1 MQLHQIHE
9 NNEMFFLR
17 TGKSQFVFN
26 IYYDK
31 CGTKPDNHGKFYEN
45 TIVVQYDEEL
55 IEAWDEA
62 KRLRCEWFNDYEKT
76 ATKTSP
82 MVISDLDIVEL
93 NFHGDNVD
101 CWMEIQE
108 GKGPWAA
115 PLNGIAP
122 LGSPL
127 TMVIAVKD
135 PSGERDKIIG
145 KNITIF

>member
-1 MQLHQIHE
+1 MYACYQFYWTEITKVRYNPNICLCFRSGQH
-9 NNEMFFLR
+9 
-17 TGKSQFVFN
+17 KFVFN

-45 TIVVQYDEEL
+45 TVVVQYDEEL

-82 MVISDLDIVEL
+82 MVISDLEIVEL

-108 GKGPWAA
+108 GKGPWAP
-115 PLNGIAP
+115 PLTGIVP
-122 LGSPL
+122 LGSTL

-135 PSGERDKIIG
+135 PTGY
-145 KNITIF
+145 F